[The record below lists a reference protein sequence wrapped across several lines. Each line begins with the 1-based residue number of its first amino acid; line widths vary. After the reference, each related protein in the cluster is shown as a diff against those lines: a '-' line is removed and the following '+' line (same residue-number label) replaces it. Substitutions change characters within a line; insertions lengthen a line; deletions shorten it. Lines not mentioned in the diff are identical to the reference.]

1 MIPSPGPRAGSQ
13 MPEISWRGA
22 GPGFDA
28 AFTGRPQP
36 SRSAGADE
44 GACWPFCAAGLAA
57 GAPWDRAD
65 IDDPNTINM
74 MRTEIAKLLGIFV
87 STVQCRQ
94 PDSAPSDSHRATQDA
109 ALKAAALRL
118 NLRIPSRRVP
128 R

>member
-28 AFTGRPQP
+28 SFTGRPQP

-44 GACWPFCAAGLAA
+44 GACWPFCAACLAA

-74 MRTEIAKLLGIFV
+74 MRTEIAKLLGIFCLHRTMYAAVLMAAV
-87 STVQCRQ
+87 SQ
-94 PDSAPSDSHRATQDA
+94 HRM
-109 ALKAAALRL
+109 
-118 NLRIPSRRVP
+118 P